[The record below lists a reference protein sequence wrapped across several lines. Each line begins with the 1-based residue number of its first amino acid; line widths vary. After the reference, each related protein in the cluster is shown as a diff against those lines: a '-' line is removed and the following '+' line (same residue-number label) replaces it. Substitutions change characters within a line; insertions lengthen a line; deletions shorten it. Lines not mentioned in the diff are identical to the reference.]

1 MNNDTVISFVD
12 LKGTALVF
20 VRAFESAVYKVE
32 LSQVA
37 GQGKTWHCERFAG
50 GEWSLHQLNFEDD
63 AATFAEIEKAA
74 LQLAPHE
81 FDWWEELLGQAPR
94 PAKSER
100 IRRLVTQIMHKFDMS
115 QQSVAE
121 RVGVTRQNLS
131 DYMQGRAAG
140 SGVML
145 ELALE
150 ALLARPHFGT
160 AEEDKA

>member
-1 MNNDTVISFVD
+1 MNNDNVISFVD

-20 VRAFESAVYKVE
+20 VPALESAIYKVE

-37 GQGKTWHCERFAG
+37 GQGKTWYCERFAG
-50 GEWSLHQLNFEDD
+50 GEWSQRHLNREDD
-63 AATFAEIEKAA
+63 AAIFAEIEKAA
-74 LQLAPHE
+74 FELAPHE
-81 FDWWEELLGQAPR
+81 FEWWEEILGQAPR

-100 IRRLVTQIMHKFDMS
+100 IRLLVKQIMDKFDMT

-121 RVGVTRQNLS
+121 RVGVTRQNLG

-150 ALLARPHFGT
+150 ALLARSHFGT
-160 AEEDKA
+160 AEEDKP